1 MPPPKSAGWLGS
13 CALAADGCWIHTM
26 RVGNPAL
33 LSGLTGA
40 SEFLCLHICLL
51 LPQISLSAYPFQLP
65 FPFQL
70 FLSLDLSSTSWPS
83 L

>member
-1 MPPPKSAGWLGS
+1 MLPPKSAGWLGS
-13 CALAADGCWIHTM
+13 YALVADGCWIHTM
-26 RVGNPAL
+26 SPAL
-33 LSGLTGA
+33 LSGLIGA